1 MSVFSERVS
10 ELMKQQHLS
19 QKLLAEKV
27 GVTESAMSLYV
38 RDERTPRSDILARIA
53 RALGV
58 ASGHLLGINDAV
70 NNDEDRLSYLL
81 RNLEKLDEAQLE
93 KAETVLKAVFDGI
106 FDDAFTAPKENKGF
120 RIETAGDL
128 TNGDV
133 IKAVLGEP
141 AIEGKK
147 GILYKFKYR
156 NGKTMFSTYFDIEWW
171 NAPYRKEGIKD
182 GRKDTGK

>member
-1 MSVFSERVS
+1 MRKELRGMSVFSERVS

-27 GVTESAMSLYV
+27 GVTDSAMSLYV
-38 RDERTPRSDILARIA
+38 RDKRTPRSDVLARIA
-53 RALGV
+53 KALGV
-58 ASGHLLGINDAV
+58 ASDYLLGINDAV
-70 NNDEDRLSYLL
+70 NNDEDRLSYLQRKL
-81 RNLEKLDEAQLE
+81 GKLDEAQLE

-106 FDDAFTAPKENKGF
+106 FDDSFTAPKENKGF
-120 RIETAGDL
+120 HIETAGK

-147 GILYKFKYR
+147 GLLYKFKYR

-171 NAPYRKEGIKD
+171 NSPYKAEREE
-182 GRKDTGK
+182 